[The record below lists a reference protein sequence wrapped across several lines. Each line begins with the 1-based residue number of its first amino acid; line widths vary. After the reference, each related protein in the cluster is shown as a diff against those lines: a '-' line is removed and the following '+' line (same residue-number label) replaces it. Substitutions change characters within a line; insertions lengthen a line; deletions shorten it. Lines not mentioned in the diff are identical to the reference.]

1 MSEIFFGSGLEKN
14 EKHATRPPVGEKFN
28 IKTITPPMIAYTATQ
43 VSLVLCYFR
52 VFTKS
57 NHFFQARF
65 ALSSTTSW
73 GTDDGLFLFNEFYY
87 AVLELFEYPEDPW
100 VMDTLQFWN
109 W

>member
-43 VSLVLCYFR
+43 VSVIIQDNLYLFNCYPFI
-52 VFTKS
+52 
-57 NHFFQARF
+57 QARF

-73 GTDDGLFLFNEFYY
+73 GTDDRLFVFNEFYY
-87 AVLELFEYPEDPW
+87 AVLELFEYPDDPW
-100 VMDTLQFWN
+100 VKDTLQFWN
-109 W
+109 Q